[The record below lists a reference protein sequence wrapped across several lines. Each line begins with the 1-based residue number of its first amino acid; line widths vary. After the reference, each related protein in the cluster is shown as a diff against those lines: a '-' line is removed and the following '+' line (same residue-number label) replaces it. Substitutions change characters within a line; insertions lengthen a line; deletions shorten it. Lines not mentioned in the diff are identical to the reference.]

1 MRKFGSLYV
10 VATPIGN
17 LKDVTLRALEVLQTV
32 DAVVCEELRIGST
45 LLRKLKLPEKELVAL
60 NEHNEALQSSEVL
73 TRLATGQSLALIS
86 DCGTPVFSDPG
97 HTLIR
102 MVTEAGFAVIPIPG
116 ASSLMAALSVLDV
129 QLTNFFFGGFLPRD
143 PVQRRARLTQ
153 LRNMRVP
160 LVLMDTPYRM
170 GALLGDVAEVFGK
183 GQRVTLA
190 LDLTQPGET
199 ILRGGADE
207 VMKKVTNRKGEFILV
222 VHIPSRSG

>member
-129 QLTNFFFGGFLPRD
+129 QLTNFFSAGFYHATRFS
-143 PVQRRARLTQ
+143 AAH
-153 LRNMRVP
+153 
-160 LVLMDTPYRM
+160 
-170 GALLGDVAEVFGK
+170 G
-183 GQRVTLA
+183 
-190 LDLTQPGET
+190 
-199 ILRGGADE
+199 
-207 VMKKVTNRKGEFILV
+207 
-222 VHIPSRSG
+222 